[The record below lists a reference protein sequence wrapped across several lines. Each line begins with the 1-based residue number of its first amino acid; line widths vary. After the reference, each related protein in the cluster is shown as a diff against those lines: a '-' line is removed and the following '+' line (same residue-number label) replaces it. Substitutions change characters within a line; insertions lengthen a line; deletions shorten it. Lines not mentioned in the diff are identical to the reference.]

1 MSPCSLEALITPGRL
16 LAMAREVTYARGAE
30 YVRDGRVHDLAIVDG
45 ILTARVDGTETY
57 RVRLFKQGE
66 GLEFDCTC
74 PVGNEL
80 RFCKHCVAAG
90 LAWLIAQGEPVAEAA
105 PKLGED
111 DSLDRIRAFLEEMDA
126 PALRD
131 LLLAEARADEGLR
144 ERLLL
149 REAAQAAVPAAA

>member
-1 MSPCSLEALITPGRL
+1 MSSCSLESLITPGRL
-16 LAMAREVTYARGAE
+16 LEMAREVTYARGAA
-30 YVRDGRVHDLAIVDG
+30 YVRDGRVRDLALVDG
-45 ILTARVDGTETY
+45 ILAAQVDGTETY

-90 LAWLIAQGEPVAEAA
+90 LAWLIAQGESVAEAA
-105 PKLGED
+105 PKLGEE
-111 DSLDRIRAFLEEMDA
+111 DSLDRIRAFLEGLDA

-131 LLLAEARADEGLR
+131 LLLSQARADESLR

-149 REAAQAAVPAAA
+149 REAAQAADPALT